1 MPLPFEFDWKNP
13 DWHAVLTWR
22 ASRLQKIRANPH
34 LLPGLRAFYADN
46 PGQFITD
53 WGMTYDPRNAE
64 IGLPTT
70 VPFLLFP
77 KQDEFAERFM
87 RHWQARE
94 NWLAEKS
101 RDMGFSWLTVCVGAT
116 LCLFRHGLTFGYGS
130 RKAELVDKI
139 GDNKSLFWK
148 ARFFLDNLP
157 AEFKG
162 EYEAPHMRIN
172 FLGTGSSM
180 IGEAGDNIGR
190 GGRASAYIVDESAY
204 LEQQD
209 SVDAALSQTTNCRI
223 DVSSPNG
230 PENSFARK
238 RKRYPKARIFTAHW
252 RDDPRKDEAWYAK
265 QVEDLE
271 AVVVAQEL
279 DLSYAAMA
287 ENVLIP
293 SAWVQASIDAH
304 IKLGIEPTGKR
315 TGAMDPAD
323 EGKDTVGFA
332 AGVGILVDFVDEWS
346 GVGGDL
352 YDSTLKV
359 FGICD
364 ERAIDSVIADADGL
378 GSGVRGDAR
387 VINEGRRAKGQRRV
401 NFSEWRGS
409 GEVIDPT
416 GEMIEGRVNKETFPN
431 AKAQAWW
438 RLRIL
443 FRNTYRAVVTGE
455 PYDKDEIISL
465 SSTMPK
471 LDKLMIELSQ
481 PTYGRNTAGKYVV
494 DKAPKGT
501 RSPNLADAVMI
512 RSQPGSDP
520 LAIWER
526 LAEAS

>member
-1 MPLPFEFDWKNP
+1 MPIPFEFDWKNP

-22 ASRLQKIRANPH
+22 ANKLMAIRRKPEC
-34 LLPGLRAFYADN
+34 LPQLRAYYADH
-46 PGQFITD
+46 PAQFIID
-53 WGMTYDPRNAE
+53 WGMTYDPRNAD
-64 IGLPTT
+64 IGQPTSI
-70 VPFLLFP
+70 PFLLFA
-77 KQDEFAERFM
+77 KQEEFCERFM
-87 RHWQARE
+87 AHWQARE

-101 RDMGFSWLTVCVGAT
+101 RDLGFSWMAVCLGAT
-116 LCLFRHGLTFGYGS
+116 LCLFRPGVTFGYGS

-148 ARFFLDNLP
+148 ARYFLDNLP
-157 AEFKG
+157 AEFRG

-172 FLGTGSSM
+172 FMDTGSSM

-190 GGRASAYIVDESAY
+190 GGRASVYIVDESAY

-209 SVDAALSQTTNCRI
+209 SVDAALSQTTNCRL

-238 RKRYPKARIFTAHW
+238 RKRYPPSRIFTAHW
-252 RDDPRKDEAWYAK
+252 RDDPRKDEAWYAT
-265 QVEDLE
+265 QVADLE
-271 AVVVAQEL
+271 ALVVAQEL

-293 SAWVQASIDAH
+293 SAWVQAAVDAH
-304 IKLGIEPTGKR
+304 VKLGIEPTGKR

-323 EGKDTVGFA
+323 EGKDTVGFC
-332 AGVGILVDFVDEWS
+332 AGRGILIDLVDEWS

-359 FGICD
+359 FGLCD
-364 ERAIDSVIADADGL
+364 EHAIDSVTADADGL

-387 VINEGRRAKGQRRV
+387 VINENRRAKGQRRIL
-401 NFSEWRGS
+401 FSEWRGS
-409 GEVIDPT
+409 GAVVDPE
-416 GEMIEGRVNKETFPN
+416 GQMIEGRVNKDTFRN
-431 AKAQAWW
+431 AKDQAWW
-438 RLRIL
+438 RLRLL
-443 FRNTYRAVVTGE
+443 FRNTFRALAGQPYE
-455 PYDKDEIISL
+455 PDEIISL
-465 SSTMPK
+465 SSKMEK

-481 PTYGRNTAGKYVV
+481 PTYGRNTTGKYVI
-494 DKAPKGT
+494 DKAPNGA

-512 RSQPGSDP
+512 RSQPGNDP
-520 LAIWER
+520 LAIWEK